1 MLIFWLI
8 AAFTWNGIQFD
19 VCSRKGYRI
28 NHVFFLLFK
37 INGSNGWRTKLEWCQ
52 NHLIQKKRDERALL
66 AELNLIDWPWIKAKK
81 KLHFTRITKN
91 RSQLDRSSMSIMH
104 SLTYRQI
111 WLRSQL
117 FDLLISLIPS
127 SVPYNCVFVKEN
139 RYSSWNKWISR
150 ICLIKTT
157 PTTEASIKKIFLWL
171 VFAT

>member
-19 VCSRKGYRI
+19 VCSRKGYRT
-28 NHVFFLLFK
+28 NHVWFFAF
-37 INGSNGWRTKLEWCQ
+37 Q
-52 NHLIQKKRDERALL
+52 NQ
-66 AELNLIDWPWIKAKK
+66 WIKWLEDKIRMMSKSLDSKETRWKSLVSWAHLNWLAMDQSRGK
-81 KLHFTRITKN
+81 KLHFIRITKN
-91 RSQLDRSSMSIMH
+91 RSSMSIMH

-139 RYSSWNKWISR
+139 CHSSQLGHWTN
-150 ICLIKTT
+150 
-157 PTTEASIKKIFLWL
+157 E
-171 VFAT
+171 